1 MYSVNSSSACDLHVN
16 IPDAVCIMERLR
28 ARISFMKGCIYRQKY
43 IINFS
48 KQAVDAVY
56 HTQQHHWVARIA
68 PCYVCEFM
76 LPSNVYGLLYR
87 VTQIFHCIQILLL
100 LHWCGNIDHH
110 HHTRHCSRRI
120 AQQLLVCMEPR
131 YNNLVPSA
139 VVTSSMRT
147 LNESTCVQSKRS
159 VPP

>member
-1 MYSVNSSSACDLHVN
+1 MPCMYSVNSSSARDLHVN

-28 ARISFMKGCIYRQKY
+28 ARISFVKGCIYRQKY

-100 LHWCGNIDHH
+100 LHWCVVIQTTTTALG
-110 HHTRHCSRRI
+110 I
-120 AQQLLVCMEPR
+120 ALEELH
-131 YNNLVPSA
+131 
-139 VVTSSMRT
+139 SSSQYVWS
-147 LNESTCVQSKRS
+147 LAIIIWYQAQSQPAPCV
-159 VPP
+159 